1 MVVLVDHVDVAGD
14 FFGQE
19 GRCEEDCHDDDG
31 KRGHKAGAPAGVQ
44 LVEGDESLVLFVHVD
59 HVDLLVDGGLSGEF
73 GGDFSHGFAVPD
85 AAVDAHELFAVF
97 VDGPHGGEA
106 AVA

>member
-1 MVVLVDHVDVAGD
+1 MDEVDGAGK

-19 GRCEEDCHDDDG
+19 GGRKENHHDDDG
-31 KRGHKAGAPAGVQ
+31 ERSHEAGTPAGVQ
-44 LVEGDESLVLFVHVD
+44 FVEGDESLVFFVHVD
-59 HVDLLVDGGLSGEF
+59 HVDLFVDGGLGGEF

>member
-1 MVVLVDHVDVAGD
+1 M
-14 FFGQE
+14 F
-19 GRCEEDCHDDDG
+19 
-31 KRGHKAGAPAGVQ
+31 
-44 LVEGDESLVLFVHVD
+44 FVHVD
-59 HVDLLVDGGLSGEF
+59 HVDLLVDGGLGGEF
-73 GGDFSHGFAVPD
+73 RGDFSHGFAVPD

>member
-1 MVVLVDHVDVAGD
+1 MGVLVDEVDVAGD
-14 FFGQE
+14 FFGHE
-19 GRCEEDCHDDDG
+19 GCGEEDYHDDDG
-31 KRGHKAGAPAGVQ
+31 ERGHEAGAPAGVQ
-44 LVEGDESLVLFVHVD
+44 LVEGDESLVFFVHVD
-59 HVDLLVDGGLSGEF
+59 HVDLLVDGGLGGEF